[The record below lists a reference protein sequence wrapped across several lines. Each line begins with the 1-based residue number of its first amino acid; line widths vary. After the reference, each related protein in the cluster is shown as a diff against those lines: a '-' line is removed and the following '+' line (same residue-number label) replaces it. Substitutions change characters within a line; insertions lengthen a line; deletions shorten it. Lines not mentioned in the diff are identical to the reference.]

1 MATQNPIKVVSKKTR
16 ITGELILEGEELSTS
31 TSVRPSVEMPKSV
44 SLSHTELLILSA
56 GLNTTDLELTV
67 LHQAMDLQV

>member
-1 MATQNPIKVVSKKTR
+1 MTKHLTKLVSRKTR

-44 SLSHTELLILSA
+44 SPSHTELLILGA
-56 GLNTTDLELTV
+56 GLKITASEKMV

>member
-1 MATQNPIKVVSKKTR
+1 MTKHLTKLVSRKTR

-44 SLSHTELLILSA
+44 SLSLTELLILSA
-56 GLNTTDLELTV
+56 GLKITALEKMV